1 MSIGVITSVSIHN
14 STQSLFALLEP
25 KLADY
30 VSPYSDS
37 SKFYSLSINS
47 FPKDLFNEY
56 IKNYLDAGY
65 KEELILTLEWIFSLD
80 RKIIV
85 SRNSNR
91 HPHFPVS
98 ELAKFYKKYLVRTN
112 RSDCT
117 DYLGYALFSPDGDM
131 WDTRSYDFEGKYN
144 EYCKEMIPLGFSPIY
159 ITDNQDI
166 IRKKNESNA
175 KSFSSEEIVV
185 RQIPVRYAD
194 QINPRLIEGK
204 LHGQN

>member
-1 MSIGVITSVSIHN
+1 MSIGAITSVSIHN
-14 STQSLFALLEP
+14 SSQSLLALLEP
-25 KLADY
+25 KLKDY

-37 SKFYSLSINS
+37 SKFYSISINS
-47 FPKDLFNEY
+47 FPKNLFNEY
-56 IKNYLDAGY
+56 IKNYVDAGY
-65 KEELILTLEWIFSLD
+65 KEESILKTEWIFGLD
-80 RKIIV
+80 GKIIV

-117 DYLGYALFSPDGDM
+117 GYLGYALFSPDGDM
-131 WDTRSYDFEGKYN
+131 WDTRAYDFEGKYN

-166 IRKKNESNA
+166 VRNKNESNA
-175 KSFSSEEIVV
+175 KSFSSKEIVV
-185 RQIPVRYAD
+185 RQIPVKYAD

>member
-1 MSIGVITSVSIHN
+1 MSIGAITSVSIHN
-14 STQSLFALLEP
+14 SSQSLLTLLEA
-25 KLADY
+25 KLKDY

-37 SKFYSLSINS
+37 SKFYSISINS

-56 IKNYLDAGY
+56 IKNYVDAGY
-65 KEELILTLEWIFSLD
+65 KEELILKTEWVFGLD
-80 RKIIV
+80 GKIIV
-85 SRNSNR
+85 ARNSNR

-98 ELAKFYKKYLVRTN
+98 ELAKFYRKYLVRTN

-117 DYLGYALFSPDGDM
+117 EYLGYALFSPDGDM
-131 WDTRSYDFEGKYN
+131 WDTRAYDFEGKYN
-144 EYCKEMIPLGFSPIY
+144 EYCKEMIPSGFSPIY

-166 IRKKNESNA
+166 VRNKNESNA
-175 KSFSSEEIVV
+175 KSFSSKEIVV
-185 RQIPVRYAD
+185 RQIPVKYAD